1 MPTKAQLR
9 KDFRSGSAK
18 RIAQA
23 ASPGARAVPTSSARS
38 NYFAYFEEGDKFV
51 LVAPAH
57 VNLAPDVKFA
67 LALGLG
73 YADGRPLELVLP
85 KGLGAPTAVRL
96 PFLKGD
102 VGIVEYSDDGG
113 RVTVES
119 LPPVS
124 ASEAFEQAR
133 SWGTLADIDYEM
145 RAAAYAKKAA
155 WAIDLMDW
163 VMTRRVDTTVRPS
176 YVAWHYQGRQV
187 LRIKPGRGKL
197 EIRAGVQYSKPP
209 SNQPQPILREF
220 SVTETPSPQALTQ
233 IQQAVD
239 LAIENRRTGVDSGHR
254 EHALQATLLPL
265 FERFG
270 LTSWYREFPAAR
282 PDSKRAFIDFLGVD
296 RGGGLHVVE
305 TKIGPDQMLVMQG
318 LDYWIWMTANA
329 ADVADHL
336 AVNEAGPAEIDF
348 VVAKKGS
355 LVHPLT
361 PAQAAALSEEVIWRF
376 HTVSDWERADTIDI
390 QSFPEGSLPS

>member
-1 MPTKAQLR
+1 MATKAELR
-9 KDFRSGSAK
+9 KQFPPRAK

-23 ASPGARAVPTSSARS
+23 ASPAAKPIPRS
-38 NYFAYFEEGDKFV
+38 PSQSKYFAYFEEGDKFI
-51 LVAPAH
+51 LVASGDPE
-57 VNLAPDVKFA
+57 LEPDTKFA

-73 YADGRPLELVLP
+73 YANGRPLQLVLP
-85 KGLGAPTAVRL
+85 DGATAQTTVRV
-96 PFLKGD
+96 PFLRQE
-102 VGIVEYSDDGG
+102 VEVVAYSEDESG
-113 RVTVES
+113 VTVQNM
-119 LPPVS
+119 PRMT
-124 ASEAFEQAR
+124 ASEAFQQAR

-145 RAAAYAKKAA
+145 RAAAYANGAA

-187 LRIKPGRGKL
+187 LRIKPVGVKL

-209 SNQPQPILREF
+209 SDQPQPIAREF
-220 SVTETPSPQALTQ
+220 SVSETPSLQALTQ

-265 FERFG
+265 FERFE

-282 PDSKRAFIDFLGVD
+282 PDSKRAFIDFLGID
-296 RGGGLHVVE
+296 RRGGLHVVE

-336 AVNEAGPAEIDF
+336 GLKEAGPAEIDF

-355 LVHPLT
+355 LFHPLT
-361 PAQAAALSEEVIWRF
+361 PAQAAALSEEVTWRF
-376 HTVSDWERADTIDI
+376 HTVSDWERAETINI